1 MKPVPPVSKIFMS
14 GATGPVNGLFPVVEQ
29 WPSTQQYRAV
39 MVNRTRAAYDDS
51 VPAALRAARAEFD
64 EATARYEAAVAD
76 AREAWAAA
84 LAEAVD
90 AGMSYR
96 EVAAEVGVSPT
107 SISAAL
113 KSRG

>member
-1 MKPVPPVSKIFMS
+1 
-14 GATGPVNGLFPVVEQ
+14 
-29 WPSTQQYRAV
+29 
-39 MVNRTRAAYDDS
+39 MVNRARPDYDET
-51 VPAALRAARAEFD
+51 VPARLRAAREAFD
-64 EATARYEAAVAD
+64 AATAEHEAAMSR
-76 AREAWAAA
+76 ARDAWASA

-113 KSRG
+113 KNR

>member
-1 MKPVPPVSKIFMS
+1 
-14 GATGPVNGLFPVVEQ
+14 
-29 WPSTQQYRAV
+29 
-39 MVNRTRAAYDDS
+39 
-51 VPAALRAARAEFD
+51 
-64 EATARYEAAVAD
+64 
-76 AREAWAAA
+76 A

-113 KSRG
+113 KARG